1 MLRPQIR
8 LAWYQVIDAS
18 ATGSFEQL
26 IFHDSY
32 AEFQLKVQAYTRGHA
47 LTRFSSILAY
57 DGRASSLHYKTGFGV
72 QHHIEALNKQIPG
85 LQDTAGRMN
94 IPFETS
100 EFNVLESDTA
110 DKQLHRVAITYITD
124 SFTLL
129 NNFAEYLVL
138 AAGPEDEQMTFTIK
152 MQPGLSIVHYEEVMV
167 PQPLRV
173 SAA

>member
-32 AEFQLKVQAYTRGHA
+32 AEFQLKAQAYTRGHA

-57 DGRASSLHYKTGFGV
+57 DNRASSLHYKTGSGV
-72 QHHIEALNKQIPG
+72 QHHIKALNNQIPG
-85 LQDTAGRMN
+85 LRDTAGRMN
-94 IPFETS
+94 IPFETW

-110 DKQLHRVAITYITD
+110 DKQRHRVAITYITD

-138 AAGPEDEQMTFTIK
+138 AAGPEEEQMTFTVK
-152 MQPGLSIVHYEEVMV
+152 LQPGLSIVHYEEVAV
-167 PQPLRV
+167 PQTLRV